1 MATVKRGQHADFPK
15 SEYQHR
21 YKRAWAL
28 MREHGLDGLL
38 ITGKPNHRYVSG
50 HHSEFSI
57 STSRPMFTV
66 IAQGKQPV
74 TLTATLEKDV
84 MFVTSHLT
92 DTRHYTGFAN
102 DALAPLVGLFRDL
115 GLTRARVGVDFGQ
128 EMHMAL
134 PLTVFRRLETM
145 AKGIRFVDGSP
156 ALWKL
161 RQIKS
166 QAEVEVIRTSCRASS
181 KGLMAALRKV
191 RAGMTER
198 DVHRNLF
205 IEILKAGADT
215 VPFLPIHS
223 GPGNYNK
230 YGMTATDRRIRKGDI
245 VWSDPACTVKG
256 YYSDFD
262 RMVAVGKATP
272 DQREIYHIIHEV
284 TEECVDAIRP
294 GRPISDAVK
303 ARDKSYKR
311 RGLTE
316 MMGFAGRMGHA
327 SGLEMTEPPSVAA
340 FDKTVLEPGMII
352 HIEPKLA
359 RPYGG
364 FLLEEVVA
372 VTKTGYDYLT
382 PRAPKAL
389 PVVGA

>member
-1 MATVKRGQHADFPK
+1 MATVKRGQNADFPK
-15 SEYQHR
+15 SEYRQR
-21 YKRAWAL
+21 YKRLWKL

-38 ITGKPNHRYVSG
+38 ITNKPNHRYLSG

-66 IAQGKQPV
+66 VAVDKQPV
-74 TLTATLEKDV
+74 TLSATLEKDV
-84 MFVTSHLT
+84 MFVTSHLE
-92 DTRHYTGFAN
+92 DTRHYTGFA
-102 DALAPLVGLFRDL
+102 DDSIAPLVDVFKDIGLKR
-115 GLTRARVGVDFGQ
+115 GRVGVDFGQ

-134 PLTVFRRLETM
+134 PMTVFRNLEKA

-166 QAEVEVIRTSCRASS
+166 PAEVEVIRKSCHASS
-181 KGLMAALRKV
+181 KGLMKALRSAK
-191 RAGMTER
+191 AGMTER
-198 DVHRNLF
+198 AVHQNIF
-205 IEILKAGADT
+205 IEILRAGADT

-230 YGMTATDRRIRKGDI
+230 YGMTATDRKIQKGDI
-245 VWSDPACTVKG
+245 VWSDPACTIKG

-262 RMVAVGKATP
+262 RMVAVGKATA
-272 DQREIYHIIHEV
+272 DQKEIYSIIYDV
-284 TEECVDAIRP
+284 TTECVDAIQP
-294 GRPISDAVK
+294 GRPISDAVT

-340 FDKTVLEPGMII
+340 FDRTVLEPGMII
-352 HIEPKLA
+352 HLEPKLA
-359 RPYGG
+359 RPFGG

-382 PRAPKAL
+382 PRAPKEL
-389 PVVGA
+389 PVVG